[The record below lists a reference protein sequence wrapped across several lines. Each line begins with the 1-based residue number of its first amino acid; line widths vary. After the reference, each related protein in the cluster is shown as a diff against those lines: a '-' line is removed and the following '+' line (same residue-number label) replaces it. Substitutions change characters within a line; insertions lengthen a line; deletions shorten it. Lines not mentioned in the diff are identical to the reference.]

1 MTCKQMQITYGI
13 VEGSNR
19 GADVIARIGQETYD
33 YYYPLYTL
41 IKSLQKSSLASNWG
55 RKGNDA
61 TPVSTGAAEEVVQ
74 SKPKKKE
81 KPKSAEEPEKEEP
94 NKKGDLGGT
103 MNALCAVMLDELEQS
118 EEGSEFSAM
127 HFIEDSRKNLEA
139 GVMTMG
145 MFMWMGDAMKK

>member
-1 MTCKQMQITYGI
+1 MYWIVDGTY
-13 VEGSNR
+13 R
-19 GADVIARIGQETYD
+19 GEDVIARVGQEKYD

-41 IKSLQKSSLASNWG
+41 IKSLQKSSLASHWG
-55 RKGNDA
+55 RQGNDA

-81 KPKSAEEPEKEEP
+81 KPKSAEEPKKEEP

-145 MFMWMGDAMKK
+145 MFMWMEDAMKK